1 MAKAMVIINPTSG
14 KEQGVKYGQM
24 LQQKLASTYTV
35 DLRETAGEGD
45 ATRFAREACEA
56 HYDLVVLVGGDGT
69 VHEGIEGLA
78 EQAHRPKVAVV
89 PLGTVNDF
97 ARALNIPLDAEQ
109 AIDIIGERTK
119 MVDVGKV
126 NDRYFMNL
134 VAVGEV
140 PQAIG
145 DVSIEQKTAIGA
157 FAYFFEGV
165 KAAVAND
172 TFHLRVTYDTGEF
185 EGETMLFLIALTDS
199 VASFRTISE
208 EALVN
213 DGYMHCYVVKAGS
226 LLDTARILTTL
237 FTGDFQDD
245 ASIEYFR
252 AKRVQIEA
260 NTPLSLNIDGDML
273 SELPATFTV
282 LPRHLEL
289 FYGIE
294 MT

>member
-1 MAKAMVIINPTSG
+1 
-14 KEQGVKYGQM
+14 
-24 LQQKLASTYTV
+24 
-35 DLRETAGEGD
+35 
-45 ATRFAREACEA
+45 
-56 HYDLVVLVGGDGT
+56 
-69 VHEGIEGLA
+69 
-78 EQAHRPKVAVV
+78 
-89 PLGTVNDF
+89 
-97 ARALNIPLDAEQ
+97 
-109 AIDIIGERTK
+109 
-119 MVDVGKV
+119 
-126 NDRYFMNL
+126 
-134 VAVGEV
+134 
-140 PQAIG
+140 
-145 DVSIEQKTAIGA
+145 
-157 FAYFFEGV
+157 
-165 KAAVAND
+165 
-172 TFHLRVTYDTGEF
+172 
-185 EGETMLFLIALTDS
+185 MLFLIALTDS